1 MLNKGGQLGEAGIK
15 KSGDIAATGP
25 AEN

>member
-1 MLNKGGQLGEAGIK
+1 MLNKGGQLGETDIK
-15 KSGDIAATGP
+15 KSGGIAATGP